1 MVIRINKFPLT
12 LESTEEDVQK
22 SINNLL
28 KLSAYKASDL
38 LKEIGVYDILNR
50 PRSPEE
56 IFHMLNFNT
65 LDEEFFKI
73 FDLLAHQ
80 EFLIKQ
86 GEFYGDSPRREYL
99 EMSFKEDIKAL
110 NSKLLSPFISFFDK
124 SVIKYKAILKGEQ
137 GRLSEKDYV
146 LTLDSLYGTELF
158 FLIREL
164 FFKSLKQRLSLFDMK
179 ETLQVLN
186 WGSGSG
192 YDSLHLADFFGD
204 SVNVLS
210 VEPANSLYRCN
221 VLQDLY
227 EIYNVK
233 FIEREDLQIN
243 EILGSIDLFV
253 GSKFLF
259 KNDLK
264 DYIQTLQ
271 STLHTNGYFA
281 FAIIPELSY
290 TLDWVLSIYDP
301 FIFNLD
307 KVSHM
312 ANLKHHGI
320 SREKYIG
327 LNNSFVIMQKV

>member
-1 MVIRINKFPLT
+1 MISVDKFSLT
-12 LESTEEDVQK
+12 IESSEEEVEK
-22 SINNLL
+22 NINNLL

-38 LKEIGVYDILNR
+38 LKGIGVFEILNR

-56 IFHMLNFNT
+56 IFHMLNFNS

-73 FDLLAHQ
+73 FDLLANQ
-80 EFLIKQ
+80 EFLTKQ

-99 EMSFKEDIKAL
+99 EMSFKDDIKAI
-110 NSKLLSPFISFFDK
+110 NSKLLAPFISFFDK
-124 SVIKYKAILKGEQ
+124 SLNKYKAILKGEQ
-137 GRLSEKDYV
+137 GKLPEKDFV
-146 LTLDSLYGTELF
+146 LTLDSLHGTELF
-158 FLIREL
+158 CLIREL
-164 FFKSLKQRLSLFDMK
+164 FFSSLKQRMPLFNIK
-179 ETLQVLN
+179 ETLQVLK

-204 SVNVLS
+204 SVNVIS
-210 VEPANSLYRCN
+210 IEPPNSLYRCN

-233 FIEREDLQIN
+233 FIERDELQIS
-243 EILGSIDLFV
+243 EIQGSIDLFM
-253 GSKFLF
+253 GTKFIF

-271 STLHTNGYFA
+271 STLHPNGYFA
-281 FAIIPELSY
+281 FSFIPNLSY
-290 TLDWVLSIYDP
+290 SLDWILSIYEP
-301 FIFNLD
+301 FLYNLE
-307 KVSHM
+307 KESHM

-327 LNNSFVIMQKV
+327 MNNNFVTMQKV

>member
-1 MVIRINKFPLT
+1 MVIRMNKFSLS
-12 LESTEEDVQK
+12 LESSEEEVQK
-22 SINNLL
+22 NINNLL
-28 KLSAYKASDL
+28 RLSAYKASDL
-38 LKEIGVYDILNR
+38 LKEVGVYEILNR

-99 EMSFKEDIKAL
+99 EMTFKDDIKAL

-124 SVIKYKAILKGEQ
+124 SVNKYKAILKGEQ
-137 GRLSEKDYV
+137 GKLPVKDYV
-146 LTLDSLYGTELF
+146 LALDSLQGTELF

-164 FFKSLKQRLSLFDMK
+164 FFKSLKQRMPLFDIK

-204 SVNVLS
+204 NVNVLS
-210 VEPANSLYRCN
+210 VEPSNSLYRCN

-227 EIYNVK
+227 EIYNIK
-233 FIEREDLQIN
+233 FVEKEELQIS
-243 EILGSIDLFV
+243 EIQGSIDLFL

-259 KNDLK
+259 KNELK

-271 STLHTNGYFA
+271 SVLHPNGYFA
-281 FAIIPELSY
+281 FKIVPELSY

-301 FIFNLD
+301 FFFNLEKD
-307 KVSHM
+307 SHM

-327 LNNSFVIMQKV
+327 LNNSFVMMQKV

>member
-1 MVIRINKFPLT
+1 MIRMEKFSLT
-12 LESTEEDVQK
+12 LESTEEEVQK
-22 SINNLL
+22 NINNLL
-28 KLSAYKASDL
+28 QVSAYKASDM
-38 LKEIGVYDILNR
+38 LKDIGVYDILNR

-56 IFHMLNFNT
+56 IFHMLNFNS

-80 EFLIKQ
+80 EFLTKQ

-99 EMSFKEDIKAL
+99 EMSFKEDIKTL

-124 SVIKYKAILKGEQ
+124 SVIKYKSILKGEQ
-137 GRLSEKDYV
+137 GKLSEKDYV

-164 FFKSLKQRLSLFDMK
+164 FFKSLKQRMPLFDIK

-192 YDSLHLADFFGD
+192 YDSLHLADFFGE
-204 SVNVLS
+204 SVEVLS

-233 FIEREDLQIN
+233 FVERQELQLSDIQ
-243 EILGSIDLFV
+243 GSIDLFM
-253 GSKFLF
+253 GSKFIF

-264 DYIQTLQ
+264 DYIQTIQ
-271 STLHTNGYFA
+271 SSLNTNGYFA
-281 FAIIPELSY
+281 FKMIPELSH
-290 TLDWVLSIYDP
+290 TLDWILGVYDP
-301 FIFNLD
+301 FFYDLE
-307 KVSHM
+307 KESHM

-327 LNNSFVIMQKV
+327 LSDSFVMMQKV